1 MREREP
7 VTETMKASEARGQWS
22 EVLDRVYRKESRVLV
37 EKNGIPVAAI
47 VSAGDLEQLRRIEEA
62 ERKLLERMRAAFA
75 DVPEEQLE
83 RDVADVIERVR
94 AAERA
99 KQAARDSA

>member
-99 KQAARDSA
+99 KQ

>member
-22 EVLDRVYRKESRVLV
+22 QVLDRVYRKQARVLV
-37 EKNGIPVAAI
+37 EKNGVPVAAI

-62 ERKLLERMRAAFA
+62 ETRTLERMRAAFA
-75 DVPEEQLE
+75 DKTEDEIMN
-83 RDVADVIERVR
+83 DVTQVIERVR
-94 AAERA
+94 QEQRA
-99 KQAARDSA
+99 KRAEQ